1 MKQRQRM
8 VCIQDPVFH
17 IPVVC
22 VWGASSKQFNATLKK
37 HFDIEVDDMLTDAGV
52 FFAHPCEQGT
62 VAIIGLSDTFEGSP
76 DNYSIL
82 SHELLHCVF
91 HMLKDRG
98 ISYSSK
104 TEETYTY
111 THSFFLSTL
120 AEEMLK
126 VEAKLEQRRKARAN
140 G

>member
-1 MKQRQRM
+1 M

-22 VWGASSKQFNATLKK
+22 IWGATSKQFNAVLQK

-52 FFAHPCEQGT
+52 FFAHQTEHGT
-62 VAIIGLSDTFEGSP
+62 LAIIGLSDPFNGAP

-98 ISYSSK
+98 IPYSSK
-104 TEETYTY
+104 SEETYTY
-111 THSFFLSTL
+111 VHSFLLSTL
-120 AEEMLK
+120 ATEMLK
-126 VEAKLEQRRKARAN
+126 VEEKLEKRKAKKN
-140 G
+140 VGEP